1 MTSDDKLQR
10 FIFEH
15 QNVRGELVRLQTT
28 YQTILQQRHYPTPV
42 TILLGEA
49 LAATALLSA
58 TIKYEGSLILQT
70 QATGPVN
77 LLVVQCN
84 HLLQMRALARWHD
97 DAIFSKDIL
106 GDGQLV
112 ITVMPNNQVDK
123 YQGVVALTT
132 DSLSK
137 SLETYFLQSEQLPTR
152 LWLAADGDTAV
163 GMLLQKMPAPQ
174 TGEQAAGD
182 AWEYWE
188 HIEHLANTIT
198 PEELLT
204 LDNPTIL
211 YRLFHEEDVRL
222 FEPQTAEFIC
232 QCNKHKMEQA
242 LLVMGQA
249 EVQEILA
256 SHHQV
261 VEVTCDFCNNAY
273 AFNQAEIDEI
283 FKSAGTDKSQG

>member
-1 MTSDDKLQR
+1 MSSDDKLQR

-15 QNVRGELVRLQTT
+15 QNVRGELVKLQTT
-28 YQTILQQRHYPTPV
+28 YQTILQQRHYPAPV

-97 DAIFSKDIL
+97 DAIFNKDLL

-112 ITVMPNNQVDK
+112 ITVMPDNTLEK
-123 YQGVVALTT
+123 YQGVVAISADNLA
-132 DSLSK
+132 K
-137 SLETYFLQSEQLPTR
+137 SLEAYFLQSEQLPTR
-152 LWLAADGDTAV
+152 LWLASDGETAV

-182 AWEYWE
+182 AWGYWE
-188 HIEHLANTIT
+188 HIEHLANTIKT
-198 PEELLT
+198 TELLT
-204 LDNPTIL
+204 LDNQTIL
-211 YRLFHEEDVRL
+211 HRLFHEEDVRL
-222 FEPQTAEFIC
+222 FEPQSVEFRC
-232 QCNKHKMEQA
+232 QCTKQKMEQA
-242 LLVMGQA
+242 LRVMGKA

-256 SHHQV
+256 EHPI

-273 AFNQAEIDEI
+273 AFSPQEVEII
-283 FKSAGTDKSQG
+283 FNAGSNEG